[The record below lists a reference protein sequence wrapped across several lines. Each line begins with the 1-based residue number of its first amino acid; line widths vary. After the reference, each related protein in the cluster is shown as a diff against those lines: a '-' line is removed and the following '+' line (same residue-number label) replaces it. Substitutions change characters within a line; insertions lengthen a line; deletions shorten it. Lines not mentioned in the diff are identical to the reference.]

1 MERYGRA
8 FQKGARKA
16 EGGSVIEFLHESASG
31 NSCLMKFV
39 DFRAFLKYVE
49 EKGTVIVESPDAQGK
64 PYHLKTV
71 D

>member
-1 MERYGRA
+1 M
-8 FQKGARKA
+8 
-16 EGGSVIEFLHESASG
+16 IEFFHESASG

-39 DFRAFLKYVE
+39 DFTAFLRYVE